1 MNTGSESARMDAGTG
16 GDFAL
21 RRSFFGLWEKIWE
34 KSKEGL
40 SKAGEMWYHI
50 SVKMRLR
57 IGKGLWLKN
66 MRGPGR
72 RIIFRR
78 PAFNALDEAG
88 ASPAAGRSAGFQ
100 TGADV

>member
-1 MNTGSESARMDAGTG
+1 MDAGTG

-50 SVKMRLR
+50 SVKVRLR
-57 IGKGLWLKN
+57 IGKRLWLKN
-66 MRGPGR
+66 MRGPDGGSFFGAPPSMRLMRRDRLPPLGAPPGFRQELMFEGR
-72 RIIFRR
+72 
-78 PAFNALDEAG
+78 
-88 ASPAAGRSAGFQ
+88 
-100 TGADV
+100 V